1 MWYIEMVLGRIEI
14 IIRALSI
21 ILGIIA
27 SFASFVALIAYIQD
41 NENWWKE
48 KWFRKIIILALITLV
63 INILIP

>member
-1 MWYIEMVLGRIEI
+1 MWYIQMVLGRIEI

-21 ILGIIA
+21 VLCIIA
-27 SFASFVALIAYIQD
+27 AGESFVALIVYLQD
-41 NENWWKE
+41 DENWWEE

>member
-1 MWYIEMVLGRIEI
+1 MWYIEMVLGRIEF
-14 IIRALSI
+14 IIRALFIVFGSI
-21 ILGIIA
+21 ALL
-27 SFASFVALIAYIQD
+27 ASFVALIAYIQD

>member
-1 MWYIEMVLGRIEI
+1 MWYIEMVLGRIEF
-14 IIRALSI
+14 IIRILSI
-21 ILGIIA
+21 VLGVIA
-27 SFASFVALIAYIQD
+27 SLVSLVALMAYIQD

>member
-27 SFASFVALIAYIQD
+27 SLASFVALIAYIQD

-48 KWFRKIIILALITLV
+48 KRFRKIIVLALITLV